1 MSGYIRKSFASV
13 EKDTCRTD
21 VSFSWLDFVN
31 MGMTATSPLL
41 RSTMESRLPTI
52 EQTRQQ
58 FLASVEAM
66 RPRLHRFCARMVGSA
81 LDGEDVV
88 QESLAQ
94 AFESLPTLNDPSRL
108 ESWLFRIAHHK
119 CVDFLR
125 RERRRL
131 EDTVPYRDEHDVPV
145 PPDASPDDDAPID
158 EALVAL
164 VGDLPPKERA
174 SVLLKD
180 VLDYRLDEIAAMIDS
195 TVGGVKA
202 ALHRAREKLRAFS
215 SAGVRRA
222 GVTSRQ
228 LEVEQRRLLEAY
240 ADCFNRRDWEA
251 LGKLIQ
257 VDARLEIVGAATGTM
272 LDVGRNY
279 TSNYAKLPWE
289 WRLSLARVDGEPVLV
304 HWRRVDGRWKP
315 VTAARL
321 WCVDGKVARI
331 RDYVHVDYLLEH
343 AATTPLDEDRAAS
356 PPHRPMASP

>member
-1 MSGYIRKSFASV
+1 M
-13 EKDTCRTD
+13 D
-21 VSFSWLDFVN
+21 
-31 MGMTATSPLL
+31 MTATPPLL
-41 RSTMESRLPTI
+41 RSTTKSRLPTI

-58 FLASVEAM
+58 FLASVEAL

-94 AFESLPTLNDPSRL
+94 AYESLPTLDDPSRL

-131 EDTVPYRDEHDVPV
+131 EDTVPYGDEHDLAAPS
-145 PPDASPDDDAPID
+145 DASPGDDAPID

-164 VGDLPPKERA
+164 VGELPPKERA

-180 VLDYRLDEIAAMIDS
+180 VLDYRLHEIAAMIDS

-202 ALHRAREKLRAFS
+202 ALHRAREKLRALS
-215 SAGVRRA
+215 SASRREA
-222 GVTSRQ
+222 GVAPPQ
-228 LEVEQRRLLEAY
+228 LEAEQRRLLEAY

-279 TSNYAKLPWE
+279 TGNYAKLPWE

-304 HWRRVDGRWKP
+304 HWRRVDGQWKS

-343 AATTPLDEDRAAS
+343 AATTPLDENRTAVTPASSAAS
-356 PPHRPMASP
+356 DG